1 MLLRLLRSDQLE
13 TRWIWAGSRR
23 APTCICV
30 PMWRVGNFWQG
41 LRSLGQEAMVKVYG
55 VIMAMPQG

>member
-1 MLLRLLRSDQLE
+1 MLLRLLRTCQLE
-13 TRWIWAGSRR
+13 TRWIWAGMRC
-23 APTCICV
+23 APICISV
-30 PMWRVGNFWQG
+30 RVGNFWQG